1 MAAVVTLKDV
11 ADRAGVSVST
21 VSLVIN
27 GREAGRVKPAVG
39 RRVRQA
45 AEELGYAPNLQAR
58 SLRTRQ
64 TNTIGLIS
72 DMVASTPFAGRML
85 AGAQDA
91 AWQAGYLLLLID
103 TGGHAEMEQSAVQTL
118 AQRNVDALIYASMYH
133 REIELP
139 EIPQGLPLV
148 VLDGRPTGEPPLV
161 DWVVPDERGG
171 ARAAV
176 EFLIRAGHTRIG
188 FCTVEENVPAARE
201 RLAAYRETLQEHGLA
216 YDPALVSRGA
226 TGDAH
231 SGLRT
236 ARELLDRDDR
246 PTALFCY
253 NDRVAM
259 GAYRA
264 ARHLGLSVP
273 DDVSLVGFDDQE
285 HVADALE
292 PGLTTVALP
301 HYDMGAWAV
310 RRTLTRIGTEE
321 AAGKHLHMPCRLVT
335 RDSVTV
341 PRRAA

>member
-1 MAAVVTLKDV
+1 MVTLKDV

-91 AWQAGYLLLLID
+91 ARQAGYLLLLID

-188 FCTVEENVPAARE
+188 FCTVEEDVPAARE

>member
-1 MAAVVTLKDV
+1 MVTLKDV

>member
-1 MAAVVTLKDV
+1 MTAVVTLKDV

-188 FCTVEENVPAARE
+188 FCTVEEDVPAARE